1 MLKIVSYNLRSV
13 WDGDGAN
20 AFPNRAGGILEKI
33 REEKPDVICFQ
44 EGIEL
49 SIAFLRRHLKP
60 DYDIIY
66 NQRNADF
73 GGEGLAVAVRT
84 ETVTLLGVDFF
95 WLSETPYQPG
105 SRYAIQSDCPRICQC
120 LLFKTNDTKKLF
132 RVYNNHLDH
141 VSDSARILGIKQ
153 VMERVA
159 KDSTMYGGTPVFI
172 LGDLNA
178 EPGSETIEYCNN
190 YKPFPVKDLTTEIG
204 GTFHNYGRMDPP
216 SKIDFIY
223 TDVKT
228 AEKPYT
234 VTKWTEERCGIYLS
248 DHYPVAL
255 EIEM

>member
-13 WDGDGAN
+13 WNGDGAN

-66 NQRNADF
+66 NQRDADF

-95 WLSETPYQPG
+95 WLSETPYEPG
-105 SRYAIQSDCPRICQC
+105 SRYAIQSNCPRICQC
-120 LLFKTNDTKKLF
+120 LLFKKNDTKQLF

-141 VSDSARILGIKQ
+141 ISDSARILGIKQ

-159 KDSTMYGGTPVFI
+159 QDSTKFGTVPGFI
-172 LGDLNA
+172 LGDFNA
-178 EPGSETIEYCNN
+178 EPGSETIEYCDN
-190 YKPFPVKDLTTEIG
+190 YKPYPIKDLTAGME
-204 GTFHNYGRMDPP
+204 GTFHDFGRLEQPV
-216 SKIDFIY
+216 KIDFIY
-223 TDVKT
+223 TDAKT

-234 VTKWTEERCGIYLS
+234 VTRWMDERCGVYLS
-248 DHYPVAL
+248 DHYPVCL
-255 EIEM
+255 EIEV

>member
-1 MLKIVSYNLRSV
+1 MLKIVSYNLRGAWV
-13 WDGDGAN
+13 GDGIN
-20 AFPNRAGGILEKI
+20 CFIHRVGGILEKI

-44 EGIEL
+44 EGVEKNID
-49 SIAFLRRHLKP
+49 FLRKGLKP
-60 DYDIIY
+60 DYDIIF

-95 WLSETPYQPG
+95 WLSETPYEPG

-120 LLFKTNDTKKLF
+120 LLFKANADKKLF

-141 VSDSARILGIKQ
+141 ISDSARILGIKQ

-159 KDSTMYGGTPVFI
+159 QDSKQYGGAPVFI

-178 EPGSETIEYCNN
+178 EPGSETIEYCDN
-190 YKPFPVKDLTTEIG
+190 YEPFPVIDLTKDIG
-204 GTFHNYGRMDPP
+204 GTFHGFGTRDPL

-228 AEKPYT
+228 AEKPHT
-234 VTKWTEERCGIYLS
+234 VTKWTDEREGIYLS

-255 EIEM
+255 EIKL

>member
-1 MLKIVSYNLRSV
+1 MLKIVSYNLSSV
-13 WDGDGAN
+13 WDGDGIN
-20 AFPNRAGGILEKI
+20 AFPLRAGGILEKI

-66 NQRNADF
+66 NQRDADF

-84 ETVTLLGVDFF
+84 ETVTLLGVDLF

-105 SRYAIQSDCPRICQC
+105 SRYAIQSNCPRICQC

-132 RVYNNHLDH
+132 RIYNNHLDH

-159 KDSTMYGGTPVFI
+159 QDSTMYGGTPVFI

-190 YKPFPVKDLTTEIG
+190 YEPFPVKDLTADIG
-204 GTFHNYGRMDPP
+204 GTFHDFGRLETPV
-216 SKIDFIY
+216 KIDFIY

-228 AEKPYT
+228 AEKPHR
-234 VTKWTEERCGIYLS
+234 VAKWTEERCGVYLS

-255 EIEM
+255 EIEL